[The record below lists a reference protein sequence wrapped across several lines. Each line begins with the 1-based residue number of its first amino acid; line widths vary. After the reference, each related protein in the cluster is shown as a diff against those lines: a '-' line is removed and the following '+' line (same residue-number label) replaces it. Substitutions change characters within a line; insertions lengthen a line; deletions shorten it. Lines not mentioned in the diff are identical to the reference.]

1 MAFPQEWFR
10 GRLDLVS
17 QGLYHC
23 SSKMRLLAI
32 VNETI
37 NWDIDGGKKRVCF
50 EERGNGDDYAEMSQN
65 EDEN

>member
-1 MAFPQEWFR
+1 
-10 GRLDLVS
+10 
-17 QGLYHC
+17 
-23 SSKMRLLAI
+23 MRLLAI

-37 NWDIDGGKKRVCF
+37 YWDIDGGKKRECF